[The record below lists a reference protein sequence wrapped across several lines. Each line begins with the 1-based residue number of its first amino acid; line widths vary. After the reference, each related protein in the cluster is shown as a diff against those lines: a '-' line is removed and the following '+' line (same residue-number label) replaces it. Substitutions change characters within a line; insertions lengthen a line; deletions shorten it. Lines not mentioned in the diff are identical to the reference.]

1 MATVTYIRE
10 AKQHVSAM
18 KAVMGYCQRID
29 KTTDPETGRRYV
41 TGLNCNGENAFTEFL
56 ATKTAYGKM
65 DGINFYQYV
74 QSFSPRENI
83 TYAEAH
89 AIGLE
94 FAAKA
99 WPGHEVQVTTHCDA
113 RHVHTHFVI
122 NSVSFE
128 TGKKL
133 RQNPNTL
140 RQLRQL
146 SDEICMAHHLSVLP
160 SYKKGGKKMTP
171 REYRAARKG
180 QSWKFRLM
188 YHIGEAMK
196 TSVSREDFIRQ
207 MRRWGYDVWWSD
219 ERKYITYTCPN
230 GMKCRCNKLH
240 DDKYL
245 KENLEY
251 EFEQRKRLLDELR
264 GAGEPERRGHGGS
277 GRGAVPAG
285 GLRRSQG
292 MAGKLDDTAGERRPV
307 PADPVPAAHT
317 AGNPGG
323 TAEAAGAAEGR
334 SGGGEAGDAGRTHR
348 PEETGWE
355 FERELLFRA
364 VRQARSR
371 TPGNPERV
379 RQTAERAAPAHAG
392 HGGILGGTVGAGVRA
407 VTALGRLTEGG
418 DSDDPEEQKRKQ
430 EARQAASNAGA
441 ILGLAIGAMEAF
453 SQNNQSLTRTND
465 EEQSIEEEEGFKE
478 FLAGLDEEYGYE
490 EAQQQ
495 TM

>member
-18 KAVMGYCQRID
+18 KAIMGYCQRMD
-29 KTTDPETGRRYV
+29 KTTDPETGIRYV

-56 ATKTAYGKM
+56 ATKTAYDKL

-128 TGKKL
+128 TGRKL

-140 RQLRQL
+140 RQLRQI

-180 QSWKFRLM
+180 QSWKCRLM

-207 MRRWGYDVWWSD
+207 MKRRGYEVWWSD

-240 DDKYL
+240 DVKYL
-245 KENLEY
+245 
-251 EFEQRKRLLDELR
+251 
-264 GAGEPERRGHGGS
+264 
-277 GRGAVPAG
+277 
-285 GLRRSQG
+285 
-292 MAGKLDDTAGERRPV
+292 
-307 PADPVPAAHT
+307 
-317 AGNPGG
+317 
-323 TAEAAGAAEGR
+323 
-334 SGGGEAGDAGRTHR
+334 
-348 PEETGWE
+348 
-355 FERELLFRA
+355 
-364 VRQARSR
+364 
-371 TPGNPERV
+371 
-379 RQTAERAAPAHAG
+379 
-392 HGGILGGTVGAGVRA
+392 
-407 VTALGRLTEGG
+407 
-418 DSDDPEEQKRKQ
+418 
-430 EARQAASNAGA
+430 
-441 ILGLAIGAMEAF
+441 
-453 SQNNQSLTRTND
+453 
-465 EEQSIEEEEGFKE
+465 
-478 FLAGLDEEYGYE
+478 
-490 EAQQQ
+490 
-495 TM
+495 